1 MPDAVA
7 GKVVSRRAIAAGLA
21 VAPLA
26 WPAAAAE
33 AAPAEVRS
41 ALPTARLIG
50 AGQLRFIGFLVY
62 DARLWA
68 PQPPAEPASEPL
80 ALELQYARTL
90 QGAQIAQ
97 RSLVEMRRIEPVSES
112 LAGRWLDALRKLLPD
127 VHAGDRLTGVQ
138 RPRRSTEL
146 FHNGQTLGEVID
158 AEFTRLFFG
167 IWLSPR
173 TSEPAL
179 RARLLGLA
187 DASRP

>member
-1 MPDAVA
+1 MA
-7 GKVVSRRAIAAGLA
+7 GKIVSRRVIAAGLA

-26 WPAAAAE
+26 WSAWAADS
-33 AAPAEVRS
+33 APAEVRS

-50 AGQLRFIGFLVY
+50 AGQLRFIGLLVY
-62 DARLWA
+62 EARLWA
-68 PQPPAEPASEPL
+68 PQPPAEPTNESL
-80 ALELQYARTL
+80 ALELLYARTL
-90 QGAQIAQ
+90 QGKQIAQ
-97 RSLVEMRRIEPVSES
+97 RSLVEMRRIEPVNDS
-112 LAGRWLDALRKLLPD
+112 LADRWLEALRTLLPD

-146 FHNGQTLGEVID
+146 FHNGRALGEVID

-187 DASRP
+187 EASRP